1 MEGII
6 KADALIIGGG
16 ASGIS
21 AALEIKRICPDSEVV
36 IAERLDRTGKKILST
51 GNGRCNYFNEEFI
64 FSKYHSFH

>member
-36 IAERLDRTGKKILST
+36 IAERLDRTGKKINQTS
-51 GNGRCNYFNEEFI
+51 
-64 FSKYHSFH
+64 